1 MEYTLKNKLSI
12 TKEFLTEL
20 ESKSW
25 QEIEYLQSQIANIEV
40 TAENAKLIQL
50 FKNLLTS
57 YYVFV
62 GGLENLDSED
72 LTVATPIDNICINKE
87 QISTDV
93 EKAVGNDDYHDEPY
107 EDDIFEPVS
116 VEKPDGQIEADI
128 EPFEYFVDFDEP
140 TGEPLSDED
149 LYGK

>member
-1 MEYTLKNKLSI
+1 MEYILKDKLSI
-12 TKEFLTEL
+12 TKDFLDEL
-20 ESKSW
+20 EAKSW
-25 QEIEYLQSQIANIEV
+25 QEIEHLQSQIANIEV

-62 GGLENLDSED
+62 GGLENLGSED
-72 LTVATPIDNICINKE
+72 VAAASIDNICIDKE

-93 EKAVGNDDYHDEPY
+93 EKAVGSDDYHDEPC
-107 EDDIFEPVS
+107 EDDIFEPVF
-116 VEKPDGQIEADI
+116 VEKQNSAVEADI

>member
-40 TAENAKLIQL
+40 TAENAKLIPL

-62 GGLENLDSED
+62 GGLESLDSED
-72 LTVATPIDNICINKE
+72 LTVATPIDNVCINKE
-87 QISTDV
+87 QISTDA

-107 EDDIFEPVS
+107 EDDIFEPVF
-116 VEKPDGQIEADI
+116 VEKQNSTVEADI